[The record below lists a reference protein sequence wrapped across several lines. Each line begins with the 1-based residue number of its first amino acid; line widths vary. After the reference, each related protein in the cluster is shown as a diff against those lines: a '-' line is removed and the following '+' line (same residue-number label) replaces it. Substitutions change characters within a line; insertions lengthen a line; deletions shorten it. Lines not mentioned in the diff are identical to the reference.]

1 MLYFRKHSVH
11 SEADPQLKT
20 SENVSITIDFRGTI
34 FWGDLKKPKQIVSSG
49 QNNVQLLILHFLYK
63 KS

>member
-1 MLYFRKHSVH
+1 MSYFIKHSVH
-11 SEADPQLKT
+11 SEADPQLNA
-20 SENVSITIDFRGTI
+20 SEKYSITIDFRGTK
-34 FWGDLKKPKQIVSSG
+34 FWGDLKKKPQIVLSG

>member
-1 MLYFRKHSVH
+1 MH

-20 SENVSITIDFRGTI
+20 SENFSITIDLRGTK
-34 FWGDLKKPKQIVSSG
+34 FWGDLEKPKQIVLSG